1 MKTRSIL
8 LAAILVAAPPAAMAG
23 DADTTEGHVE
33 IGGRIADVTD
43 SPNLAGEY
51 LTADDGLVLDLSVA
65 THQDWGSLF
74 VDLRGVDPDE
84 AEGSLDFDVKRM
96 VRSHTSYASFLHRLG
111 HRDLEHLEATSTNG
125 KVVFHTDL
133 DPGFEYDYTYEELFH
148 RTELQLPN
156 LPALTLAVEL
166 REQQRSGHTQ
176 AFTTSHCDTCHVKS
190 QKHRIDEKTTDGTV
204 EAVVGGAWGRLRA
217 AFTSRELTH
226 GNPSVSVEFDN
237 AVHPELQAPVFDN
250 RLQYDDDVGP
260 VPADLWPDVDKET
273 SRLDLTLTDVAG
285 FAVNAG
291 GVWSETENRYTG
303 LKSDYTGYVVNAA
316 RRLGDE
322 WRIRWRGRAYSID
335 NDDVFVDTVE
345 RVSQAG
351 PHAGQ
356 TYEDV
361 YGANYDW
368 WRLSALDRD
377 VFESKLDASWR
388 LGGAA
393 GTLRFLWDF
402 ETVDRDSYE
411 VLPGETET
419 TTNIFGA
426 TWRSRPAKGAK
437 LEAAFR
443 HAEVDNP
450 YMLVDGACSTLESPR
465 YDNPW
470 NPDTPQYD
478 DFHKARIAETTASPG
493 SWDELR
499 LMGSLSLGTS
509 ATVSATYRW
518 WEGDNDDGD
527 LTDWTRTNQNATLT
541 FWSAPAASW
550 DWYVAYSWL
559 DSELDAPAC
568 IAIFDG

>member
-1 MKTRSIL
+1 MKARSIL
-8 LAAILVAAPPAAMAG
+8 LAAILVAIPFAATAEDAG
-23 DADTTEGHVE
+23 ATEGHVE
-33 IGGRIADVTD
+33 IGGRAADVTD
-43 SPNLAGEY
+43 SPTLAGEY
-51 LTADDGLVLDLSVA
+51 LTADDGVVLDLSVA

-74 VDLRGVDPDE
+74 VDVWGVDPDE

-96 VRSHTSYASFLHRLG
+96 VRSHTSYVSFLHRLG
-111 HRDLEHLEATSTNG
+111 HRDLEHLEATSING
-125 KVVFHTDL
+125 KVVFHTDF
-133 DPGFEYDYTYEELFH
+133 DPGFEYDYVYEDLFH

-156 LPALTLAVEL
+156 LPALTLAVEF

-190 QKHRIDEKTTDGTV
+190 QKHRIDEETTDGTV
-204 EAVVGGAWGRLRA
+204 EAIVGGSWGRLRA

-226 GNPSVSVEFDN
+226 GTPSVTVEFDN
-237 AVHPELQAPVFDN
+237 ALHPELQVPVFDN

-260 VPADLWPDVDKET
+260 VPADLWPDIDKET
-273 SRLDLTLTDVAG
+273 SRLDLTLADLAG

-316 RRLGDE
+316 RRLGDA

-356 TYEDV
+356 TYEDI
-361 YGANYDW
+361 YGVNYDW

-388 LGGAA
+388 LGKAA
-393 GTLRFLWDF
+393 GTLRFLWDL
-402 ETVDRDSYE
+402 ETVDRDNYE

-426 TWRSRPAKGAK
+426 SWRSRPAKGAK
-437 LEAAFR
+437 LEAAYR
-443 HAEVDNP
+443 HAEIDNP
-450 YMLVDGACSTLESPR
+450 YMLVNGACSTLESPR

-478 DFHKARIAETTASPG
+478 DFHQARIAETTASPG

-509 ATVSATYRW
+509 AMVSATYRW

-527 LTDWTRTNQNATLT
+527 LTDWTRTNQNATVT
-541 FWSAPAASW
+541 FWSAPAESW

-568 IAIFDG
+568 IPIFDG

>member
-1 MKTRSIL
+1 MKARSIL
-8 LAAILVAAPPAAMAG
+8 LAAILVAIPFAATAE
-23 DADTTEGHVE
+23 DADTTEGYVE
-33 IGGRIADVTD
+33 IGGRAADVTD
-43 SPNLAGEY
+43 SPTLAGEY
-51 LTADDGLVLDLSVA
+51 LTADDGVVLDLSVA

-74 VDLRGVDPDE
+74 VDIWGVDPDE

-96 VRSHTSYASFLHRLG
+96 VRSHTSYISFLHRLG
-111 HRDLEHLEATSTNG
+111 HRGLEHLEATSING
-125 KVVFHTDL
+125 KVVFHTDFN
-133 DPGFEYDYTYEELFH
+133 PGFEYDYVYEDLFH

-156 LPALTLAVEL
+156 LPALTLAVEF
-166 REQQRSGHTQ
+166 REQQRSGHAQ

-190 QKHRIDEKTTDGTV
+190 QKHRIDEETTDGTI
-204 EAVVGGAWGRLRA
+204 EAAVGGAWGRLRA

-226 GNPSVSVEFDN
+226 GTPSVTVEFDN

-260 VPADLWPDVDKET
+260 VPADLWPDIDKET
-273 SRLDLTLTDVAG
+273 SRLDLTLADLAG
-285 FAVNAG
+285 FAINAG

-316 RRLGDE
+316 RRLGDA

-356 TYEDV
+356 TYEDI
-361 YGANYDW
+361 YGVNYDW

-388 LGGAA
+388 LGKAA
-393 GTLRFLWDF
+393 GTLRFLWDL
-402 ETVDRDSYE
+402 ETVDRDNYE

-426 TWRSRPAKGAK
+426 SWRSRPAKGAK
-437 LEAAFR
+437 LEAAYR
-443 HAEVDNP
+443 HAEIDNP
-450 YMLVDGACSTLESPR
+450 YMLVNGACSTLESPR

-478 DFHKARIAETTASPG
+478 DFHQARIAETTASPG

-509 ATVSATYRW
+509 AMVSATYRW
-518 WEGDNDDGD
+518 WEGNNDDGD

-541 FWSAPAASW
+541 LWSAPAASW

-568 IAIFDG
+568 IPIFDG